1 MIFFL
6 LLIIK
11 PTIMQH
17 SAKQETSQQQ
27 TAFSNQ
33 HWQKGFIN

>member
-1 MIFFL
+1 
-6 LLIIK
+6 
-11 PTIMQH
+11 MQH

-33 HWQKGFIN
+33 HWQKGTVNNIN